1 MQHLREDQSLLVW
14 RNPLLVLDF
23 LLYVFN
29 GVRSFDIEGN
39 RFTCK
44 SLDENL
50 HGGWVNVKWWLWS
63 CYFFHVI
70 FFRFMNA
77 CTSSITM
84 GSRSTLF

>member
-14 RNPLLVLDF
+14 RNLPVLDF

-39 RFTCK
+39 RFTCV

-50 HGGWVNVKWWLWS
+50 YGGWVNVLFEAGLATFS
-63 CYFFHVI
+63 CYFF
-70 FFRFMNA
+70 RFPNA
-77 CTSSITM
+77 CTVDYHE
-84 GSRSTLF
+84 